1 MGSAI
6 IQPSSSVTGAQT
18 LKGDLDCSTNPNYPS
33 AVVGDTYVVTVAG
46 KVGGASGTTVE
57 VGDQVVCK
65 TTNAGGTQAS
75 VGTSWFVVQGNV
87 AFSSV
92 GLAVATAA
100 SEAAAR
106 TALGLGTAATQASG
120 AFATAAQ
127 GTDARTP
134 TAHAASHASGGTDAV
149 KLDDLAAPDD
159 NTDLNATTSA
169 HGLLPKL
176 GGGTTNFLR
185 ADGSW
190 ATAPVVIQLACSDE
204 STALTSGTAKATFR
218 MPYAMA
224 ITQVRASVNTA
235 PTGSTLIVDINENGT
250 SILSTKLS
258 IDANE
263 KTSTTAATAAV
274 ISDSALADDAEI
286 TIDIDQIGTS
296 VAGAGLKITIIGTP
310 V

>member
-1 MGSAI
+1 M
-6 IQPSSSVTGAQT
+6 
-18 LKGDLDCSTNPNYPS
+18 
-33 AVVGDTYVVTVAG
+33 
-46 KVGGASGTTVE
+46 
-57 VGDQVVCK
+57 
-65 TTNAGGTQAS
+65 
-75 VGTSWFVVQGNV
+75 
-87 AFSSV
+87 
-92 GLAVATAA
+92 
-100 SEAAAR
+100 
-106 TALGLGTAATQASG
+106 GLGTAATQASG

-127 GTDARTP
+127 GALADTATQPADLGDAAAKNVGTTAGTVAAGNDSRLSDARTP
-134 TAHAASHASGGTDAV
+134 TAHATSHKSGGSDAI
-149 KLDDLAAPDD
+149 KLDELAAP
-159 NTDLNATTSA
+159 TDITTLNATTSA

-190 ATAPVVIQLACSDE
+190 ATAPQAIQLACSDE
-204 STALTSGTAKATFR
+204 STALTSGAAKATFR
-218 MPYAMA
+218 MPFAMA
-224 ITQVRASVNTA
+224 ITQVKASVNTA

-258 IDANE
+258 IDASE

-286 TIDIDQIGTS
+286 TIDIDQIGAS